1 MGRKKIAETTDLQIV
16 DNSVTE
22 LFESVEAKQ
31 DRRQI
36 GYLPSFFTTAS
47 LPFKNI
53 NKTVFVRK
61 GSNGVTLTHR
71 QIFHSE

>member
-1 MGRKKIAETTDLQIV
+1 MGRKKISETTDLQIV

-22 LFESVEAKQ
+22 LFELVEAKQ

-36 GYLPSFFTTAS
+36 GYLPSIFTTAS

-53 NKTVFVRK
+53 NKTIFVRK
-61 GSNGVTLTHR
+61 GSNGVTLT
-71 QIFHSE
+71 